1 VNRFLLPLGL
11 FAVLLGFLAIGLN
24 RDPHEVPSPF
34 IGKAAP
40 AFVVPQ
46 LADPSKTFSPKDML
60 GKVWIFNVW
69 ASWCPSCRDEHA
81 LIVHAA
87 RGGDF
92 PPVVGL
98 NWKDQRPD
106 ALRWLG
112 QLGDPY
118 QVVAYDPDNHV
129 GIDYGVYGAPE
140 TYLIDKAGIIRY
152 KHIGA
157 ITPDALEKKIKPLV
171 KELEK

>member
-11 FAVLLGFLAIGLN
+11 FIVLLGFLAVGLN
-24 RDPHEVPSPF
+24 RDPREVPSPF
-34 IGKAAP
+34 IGKPAP
-40 AFVVPQ
+40 AFEIPQ
-46 LADPSKTFSPKDML
+46 LADPTKTFSPKDML
-60 GKVWIFNVW
+60 GKVWLLNVW

-81 LIVHAA
+81 LIVQAV
-87 RGGDF
+87 RNGGF

-98 NWKDQRPD
+98 NWKDQRAD

-112 QLGDPY
+112 QFGDPY
-118 QVVAYDPDNHV
+118 SVIAYDPDNHI

-140 TYLIDKAGIIRY
+140 TYLIDKAGVIRY

-157 ITPDALEKKIKPLV
+157 ITPEVMETKLLKKIK
-171 KELEK
+171 ELEQ

>member
-1 VNRFLLPLGL
+1 MNRFLLPLGL
-11 FAVLLGFLAIGLN
+11 FVVLIGFLAVGLN
-24 RDPHEVPSPF
+24 RDPREVPSPLV
-34 IGKAAP
+34 GKPAP
-40 AFVVPQ
+40 AFEVPQ
-46 LADPSKTFSPKDML
+46 LGDPSKTFSPKDML
-60 GKVWIFNVW
+60 GKVWLLNVW

-81 LIVHAA
+81 LIVHQV
-87 RGGDF
+87 RNGSF

-112 QLGDPY
+112 QFGDPY

-140 TYLIDKAGIIRY
+140 TYLIDKAGVIRY

-157 ITPDALEKKIKPLV
+157 ITPEVIETKLLTKI
-171 KELEK
+171 KELEQ

>member
-1 VNRFLLPLGL
+1 MNRFLLPLGL
-11 FAVLLGFLAIGLN
+11 FIVLIGFLAVGLN
-24 RDPHEVPSPF
+24 RDPREVPSPLV
-34 IGKAAP
+34 GKPAP
-40 AFVVPQ
+40 AFEVPQ
-46 LADPSKTFSPKDML
+46 LADPTKTFSPKDML
-60 GKVWIFNVW
+60 GKVWFLNVW

-81 LIVHAA
+81 LIVHTV
-87 RGGDF
+87 RKGGF

-106 ALRWLG
+106 AQRWLA

-140 TYLIDKAGIIRY
+140 TYLIDKTGVIRY
-152 KHIGA
+152 KQIGA
-157 ITPDALEKKIKPLV
+157 ITPEVLQNKLLPMI
-171 KELEK
+171 KELEQ